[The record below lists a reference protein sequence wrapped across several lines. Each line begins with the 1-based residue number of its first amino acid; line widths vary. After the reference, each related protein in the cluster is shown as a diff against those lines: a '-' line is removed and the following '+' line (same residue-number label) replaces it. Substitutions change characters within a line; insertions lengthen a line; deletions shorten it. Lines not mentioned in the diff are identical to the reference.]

1 MQSLA
6 DTMWR
11 VIEAR
16 AFDEAGRKLL
26 PIGPKPRGF
35 FEAERMLVA
44 VVDARASLPPDA
56 PPRFFVAYTGTY
68 RFDGVELVTRAD
80 DASKPE
86 LIVDQVRRI
95 RFEGD
100 NRWQSRSQGCPGQ
113 SGTELVWERVG
124 QLPVPQHRRSR

>member
-11 VIEAR
+11 VIEVR

-26 PIGPKPRGF
+26 PLGPQPRGF
-35 FEAERMLVA
+35 AIFDAERMLTA

-86 LIVDQVRRI
+86 LVVDQVRRI
-95 RFEGD
+95 RFEGE
-100 NRWQSRSQGCPGQ
+100 NRLVAVPVSGLPGQ
-113 SGTELVWERVG
+113 SGTEVVWERVA
-124 QLPVPQHRRSR
+124 QL